1 MAYDWPG
8 NIRELQNVV
17 ERGVILC
24 DGDIFC
30 IDESWLKPDS
40 LPRPARIGPLAALAE
55 REKEMI
61 EAALAECNG
70 RISGPCGAAAL
81 RQIPRQTLE
90 SKSQTSVSTGTTLRL
105 KGLSK
110 HPIKLRRPADTSLSV
125 TRHEIRSYAIGHV
138 NCDCSPDLG
147 RCRRMAVKPE

>member
-17 ERGVILC
+17 ERGVILS
-24 DGDIFC
+24 DSDIFC

-81 RQIPRQTLE
+81 LQIPRQTLE
-90 SKSQTSVSTGTTLRL
+90 SKIANFGVDRYQFKAQGTVKTSHKTA
-105 KGLSK
+105 
-110 HPIKLRRPADTSLSV
+110 PA
-125 TRHEIRSYAIGHV
+125 
-138 NCDCSPDLG
+138 G
-147 RCRRMAVKPE
+147 RY

>member
-24 DGDIFC
+24 DSDIFC

-70 RISGPCGAAAL
+70 RISGPGG
-81 RQIPRQTLE
+81 PRRFFKFPGRRWNQ
-90 SKSQTSVSTGTTLRL
+90 KSQTSVSTGATLRL
-105 KGLSK
+105 NGLSRR
-110 HPIKLRRPADTSLSV
+110 PIKLHPPADTSAAARQRFDCPLSALLA
-125 TRHEIRSYAIGHV
+125 T
-138 NCDCSPDLG
+138 LQF
-147 RCRRMAVKPE
+147 RMPAHSETA